1 MNNFLKSSFDN
12 MKENAQKQ
20 REIDKE
26 NFNSIKERSKERY
39 EEAKK
44 TNPDF
49 QEFKNAKGLKEKAKV
64 VVSHI
69 ERDGKRIALE
79 NKENYKKILE
89 EQQQNIKNN

>member
-1 MNNFLKSSFDN
+1 MNNFVKSSFDN

-26 NFNSIKERSKERY
+26 NFNSIKERTKERY

-79 NKENYKKILE
+79 NRENYKKILE